1 MLSAA
6 SPSTTILHR
15 SRGGEI
21 ARIGAEEVRQRYRV
35 DPEQLPDSLLRG
47 DPSDKLPGAAGVQ
60 PKRAAQLVQRYGAL
74 DGVLKAGLFQTE
86 AEMLRY
92 YRFDCDD
99 RCQRRFV
106 AMSVA
111 VAGPR
116 LAAMEGEQIA
126 TIPVLAGN
134 GSTRPILLKNSNFR
148 GDHNS
153 EDRWQPRWKFPWGLS
168 GATNLS
174 AYEPLLALAVATT
187 RGDNAFR
194 AELGFSR
201 HLNFRL
207 FQQYRPFTAL
217 QIDPMN
223 GREAPES
230 GLRGRLR
237 RKRISVRALRPADEW
252 ATPSGL
258 AWRPGDRYDR
268 QPYANLPLPVASEL
282 PGFPALVD
290 ALSS

>member
-92 YRFDCDD
+92 YRFDRDD

-153 EDRWQPRWKFPWGLS
+153 EDRWQPRWKFPWGSAEQPIFLRTSLS
-168 GATNLS
+168 
-174 AYEPLLALAVATT
+174 
-187 RGDNAFR
+187 
-194 AELGFSR
+194 
-201 HLNFRL
+201 
-207 FQQYRPFTAL
+207 
-217 QIDPMN
+217 
-223 GREAPES
+223 
-230 GLRGRLR
+230 
-237 RKRISVRALRPADEW
+237 
-252 ATPSGL
+252 
-258 AWRPGDRYDR
+258 
-268 QPYANLPLPVASEL
+268 
-282 PGFPALVD
+282 
-290 ALSS
+290 